1 MTDRKTQAETLPLTA
16 DAFLKWEA
24 TPLTRVSIPA
34 PKGTKTGQLVMS
46 PWGSGIWFIA
56 LGDEKD
62 GKVVV
67 QPQMCAMD
75 LQYVSDEEIAKA
87 GGVEILITSWLGF
100 GVGVV
105 GTDKRY
111 QAYLSELAARNAPVD
126 NMSAGGA

>member
-1 MTDRKTQAETLPLTA
+1 MTNIKTQAETLPLTA

-24 TPLTRVSIPA
+24 MPLTRISIPA
-34 PKGTKTGQLVMS
+34 PKGTKTGQLVAS

-56 LGDEKD
+56 LGDEQD

-87 GGVEILITSWLGF
+87 GGVEILIAAWLGF

-111 QAYLSELAARNAPVD
+111 QAYLSGLAACNTPAD